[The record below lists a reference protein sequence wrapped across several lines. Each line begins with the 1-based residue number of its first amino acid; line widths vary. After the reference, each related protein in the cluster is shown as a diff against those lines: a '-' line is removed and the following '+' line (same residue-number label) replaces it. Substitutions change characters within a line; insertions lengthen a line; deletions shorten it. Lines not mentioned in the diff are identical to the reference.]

1 MQQPPIRTVESEVI
15 FRISSIMG
23 LFPFRNIDN
32 ALMFDWFLLFYSLF
46 AVVVSL
52 SLISVYIRIFFSF
65 PEWLPAF
72 LITCALIANHLI
84 GPIYLLCLWINRD
97 LVAETFQCLN
107 TLKLY
112 FNELILDNSTKRIL
126 FDIFFPLFINIIQF
140 CSGYTSYSILE
151 STISTLTGLILSVS
165 FGQFRFLVDTIGD
178 MLDSA
183 INLLKDSVFS
193 KNLRNVKEIVEV
205 VNQLISTSDNINYI
219 YSFPMLMSMSIS
231 FVYVIVQLFLIFHL
245 IHSNEFIFVD
255 FFGLLLVM
263 MLVFSIIWRVSHSSA
278 LTYYKSKE
286 FNAVLY
292 QIMLDE
298 ENKEIRQNNKLQL
311 HISMNREVVFTAYGF
326 FNLDHTLIY
335 SMVASATTYVV
346 ILIQFGQ
353 PLEKPPKAAITN
365 LTITPLPLSMTTS
378 I

>member
-1 MQQPPIRTVESEVI
+1 
-15 FRISSIMG
+15 
-23 LFPFRNIDN
+23 
-32 ALMFDWFLLFYSLF
+32 
-46 AVVVSL
+46 
-52 SLISVYIRIFFSF
+52 
-65 PEWLPAF
+65 
-72 LITCALIANHLI
+72 
-84 GPIYLLCLWINRD
+84 
-97 LVAETFQCLN
+97 
-107 TLKLY
+107 
-112 FNELILDNSTKRIL
+112 
-126 FDIFFPLFINIIQF
+126 
-140 CSGYTSYSILE
+140 
-151 STISTLTGLILSVS
+151 
-165 FGQFRFLVDTIGD
+165 
-178 MLDSA
+178 
-183 INLLKDSVFS
+183 
-193 KNLRNVKEIVEV
+193 
-205 VNQLISTSDNINYI
+205 
-219 YSFPMLMSMSIS
+219 
-231 FVYVIVQLFLIFHL
+231 
-245 IHSNEFIFVD
+245 
-255 FFGLLLVM
+255 M